1 MPRSIIL
8 RPPGG
13 DSGIKRK
20 RYSAREKI
28 AILAKIRRIKRETGL
43 SYRKAA
49 ASLGV
54 SHTLVIH
61 WCALRELF
69 DNIDLKRLPRYSVA
83 HGPCSQLEGVTEEL
97 LMWIFERRE
106 IGLVVSI
113 IIKACCILPIMEQ
126 KSALARVMVM
136 RRFLKKY
143 SLVYH
148 MGTKVSQRSPSEVG
162 EEATEFQEFIRP
174 MLLGPE
180 RSLHWIIK
188 MDQTPV
194 FFSMHPKKTLE
205 ILGTKTVVI
214 RTSTNEPRRATVALT
229 ITAAGDQLVPM
240 VVYKG
245 TENGTIKKRELPNHH
260 PTCIYET
267 QENAWMDER
276 VMLRWVEDI
285 LVPYVAL
292 APPGIIPVILLDSYR
307 CHIMVLGDDWGKQ
320 TQNRQ

>member
-1 MPRSIIL
+1 MARAHIYILSFASSRSLSFSHFHFIVFVMPRSIIL

-54 SHTLVIH
+54 SHTLVIR
-61 WCALRELF
+61 WRALRERF
-69 DNIDLKRLPRYSVA
+69 DNLDLKRLPRYSVA

-97 LMWIFERRE
+97 LAWIFERRE
-106 IGLVVSI
+106 MGLVVSTLSV

-126 KSALARVMVM
+126 KSALARVVVI
-136 RRFLKKY
+136 RRFLKKH
-143 SLVYH
+143 SLVYR
-148 MGTKVSQRSPSEVG
+148 MGTKVSQRSPGEVG

-180 RSLHWIIK
+180 RSLHWIIN

-214 RTSTNEPRRATVALT
+214 LLIDFNLVTFFLVFHTWWVVNKIGKESGASRMASTAASHSFFFVITLFQLASALTELSESPTAVNSTNTPSR
-229 ITAAGDQLVPM
+229 
-240 VVYKG
+240 K
-245 TENGTIKKRELPNHH
+245 
-260 PTCIYET
+260 
-267 QENAWMDER
+267 
-276 VMLRWVEDI
+276 
-285 LVPYVAL
+285 
-292 APPGIIPVILLDSYR
+292 
-307 CHIMVLGDDWGKQ
+307 
-320 TQNRQ
+320 